1 MAKSL
6 AYNFCLNMWI
16 MGRVDE
22 TYLKKQVTVGRLT
35 KEEYDMIVVTPQ
47 NKQ

>member
-22 TYLKKQVTVGRLT
+22 TYLKKQLGYGRLT
-35 KEEYDMIVVTPQ
+35 QEEYDMIIATPQ
-47 NKQ
+47 YEQ